1 MTEEQ
6 HAAAGKVL
14 DQIMELRAAKSSI
27 ENAISTRQIEM
38 DRRGRYGGFAE
49 WMAQRFATF
58 RMDLN
63 KGKASVAVRYEGS
76 PAIEFPIDE
85 QFVTII
91 TGYLDLRI
99 KQKEREL
106 EEI

>member
-6 HAAAGKVL
+6 HATAGKVL
-14 DQIMELRAAKSSI
+14 GQIKELRSAKASI
-27 ENAISTRQIEM
+27 ENAISVRQKEM

-58 RMDLN
+58 RMDLG
-63 KGKASVAVRYEGS
+63 KDKASVAVRYEGS

-99 KQKEREL
+99 KQKEHEL

>member
-1 MTEEQ
+1 MTEAQ
-6 HAAAGKVL
+6 HAAAGKIL
-14 DQIMELRAAKSSI
+14 DQIKELRAAKASI
-27 ENAISTRQIEM
+27 ENAISVRKREM
-38 DRRGRYGGFAE
+38 DRRGGYGGFAE
-49 WMAQRFATF
+49 WMAKRFATF

-63 KGKASVAVRYEGS
+63 KDKASVAVRYEGS

-99 KQKEREL
+99 KQKEHEL

>member
-1 MTEEQ
+1 MTEAQ

-27 ENAISTRQIEM
+27 ENAITVRQREL

-63 KGKASVAVRYEGS
+63 KDKASVAVRYEGS

-99 KQKEREL
+99 KQKEHEL

>member
-6 HAAAGKVL
+6 HATAGRVL
-14 DQIMELRAAKSSI
+14 EQIRELKSAKTSI
-27 ENAISTRQIEM
+27 ENAISARQREM

-63 KGKASVAVRYEGS
+63 KDKASVAVRYEGS

-99 KQKEREL
+99 KQKEHEL
-106 EEI
+106 AEI

>member
-27 ENAISTRQIEM
+27 ENAISVRQREM

-63 KGKASVAVRYEGS
+63 KDKASVAVRYEGS

-91 TGYLDLRI
+91 TGYLELRI
-99 KQKEREL
+99 KQKEHEL
-106 EEI
+106 AEI

>member
-1 MTEEQ
+1 MTEAQ
-6 HAAAGKVL
+6 HAAAGKIL
-14 DQIMELRAAKSSI
+14 DQIKELRAAKASI
-27 ENAISTRQIEM
+27 ENAISVRQREM

-49 WMAQRFATF
+49 WMTQRFATF

-63 KGKASVAVRYEGS
+63 KDKASVAVRYEGS

-99 KQKEREL
+99 KQKEHEL

>member
-6 HAAAGKVL
+6 HAAAGKIL
-14 DQIMELRAAKSSI
+14 NQIKELRSAKASI
-27 ENAISTRQIEM
+27 ENAVNVRQLELE
-38 DRRGRYGGFAE
+38 RRGRYGGISEWLAE
-49 WMAQRFATF
+49 RFATF
-58 RMDLN
+58 RMDLTN
-63 KGKASVAVRYEGS
+63 NKASVAVRYDGS
-76 PAIEFPIDE
+76 PHVEFPIDE

-99 KQKEREL
+99 KQKEHEL

>member
-1 MTEEQ
+1 MTEAQ

-27 ENAISTRQIEM
+27 ENAITVRQREL

-63 KGKASVAVRYEGS
+63 KDKASVAVRYEGS

-99 KQKEREL
+99 KQKEHEL
-106 EEI
+106 GEI

>member
-14 DQIMELRAAKSSI
+14 EQIKEFRSAKASI
-27 ENAISTRQIEM
+27 ENAITVRQREI

-58 RMDLN
+58 RMDLD
-63 KGKASVAVRYEGS
+63 KDKASVAVRYEGS
-76 PAIEFPIDE
+76 PPIEFPIDE
-85 QFVTII
+85 QFVSII

-99 KQKEREL
+99 KQKEHEL
-106 EEI
+106 EEM